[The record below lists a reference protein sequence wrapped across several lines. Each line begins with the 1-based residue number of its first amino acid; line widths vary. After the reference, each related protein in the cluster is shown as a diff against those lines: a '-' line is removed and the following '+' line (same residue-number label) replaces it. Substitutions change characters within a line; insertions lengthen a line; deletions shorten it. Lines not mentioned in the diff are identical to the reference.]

1 MAQVNFVM
9 VRSPK
14 LIKNNQIG
22 YGWASV
28 NFSRFETVKDLIEQG
43 FQGIDRGR
51 QTNQI
56 KRYFNLKQ
64 GDYVIVPFSGTIAI
78 AEVVGHKSHHPITE
92 GLQYGE
98 NRISVRYLKHNDGYF
113 IPRSNLTTAL
123 QNRLKV
129 YMTIC
134 DLNEFSD
141 ELYKHIESIK
151 NDKLYTWNTEQELK
165 LQRNTEKFK
174 ADLLSRLR
182 SNKDINLRSGGIGL
196 EHLIQEILQAKNYTA
211 HIPAKNERT
220 GIQDVDIIAT
230 RLSEFSEKKEGI
242 FIQVKHHDGTTGNH
256 GIRQV
261 AEYEVNEDDYS
272 QIDKVL
278 ITTADFKNND
288 FANLHNVT
296 VLAGADFVNWIFDN
310 LEHLSEQSLLALGI
324 SNLPTLL

>member
-1 MAQVNFVM
+1 MTQIKFMM

-22 YGWASV
+22 YGWPIV
-28 NFSRFETVKDLIEQG
+28 DFSKFENTTDLIKQG
-43 FQGIDRGR
+43 FKGVNVGR

-56 KRYFNLKQ
+56 KRYFSLKQ

-78 AEVVGHKSHHPITE
+78 AEVIGQKSHYPITE
-92 GLQYGE
+92 GTQYGE
-98 NRISVRYLKHNDGYF
+98 NRISVTYLKHKDGYF
-113 IPRSNLTTAL
+113 IPRGNLSTAL
-123 QNRLKV
+123 QNRLKIR
-129 YMTIC
+129 MTIC

-165 LQRNTEKFK
+165 IQQNTEKFK

-182 SNKDINLRSGGIGL
+182 SNKDINLQSGGIGL
-196 EHLIQEILQAKNYTA
+196 EHLIKEILEAKNYTA
-211 HIPAKNERT
+211 RIPAKNEKS
-220 GIQDVDIIAT
+220 GIQDVDVIAT
-230 RLSEFSEKKEGI
+230 RFSEFSEKKEGI

-256 GIRQV
+256 GIKQV

-288 FANLHNVT
+288 FADLHSVT
-296 VLAGADFVNWIFDN
+296 VLAGADFVDWIYDN
-310 LEHLSEQSLLALGI
+310 LNLLSADSLLSLGI
-324 SNLPTLL
+324 SSLPTLL

>member
-1 MAQVNFVM
+1 MNQTKFMM

-22 YGWASV
+22 YGWGNV
-28 NFSRFETVKDLIEQG
+28 DFSKFDNSTDLMKQG
-43 FQGIDRGR
+43 FKDVDVGR

-56 KRYFNLKQ
+56 KRYFNLKE

-78 AEVVGHKSHHPITE
+78 AEVIGERSHYPITE
-92 GLQYGE
+92 GIQYGE

-113 IPRSNLTTAL
+113 IPRINLSTAL
-123 QNRLKV
+123 QSRLKIR
-129 YMTIC
+129 MTVC
-134 DLNEFSD
+134 DLSEFSD

-165 LQRNTEKFK
+165 LQQNTEKFK

-196 EHLIQEILQAKNYTA
+196 EHLIKEVLEAKGYKA
-211 HIPAKNERT
+211 HIPAKNEKS
-220 GIQDVDIIAT
+220 GIQDVDIIAS

-242 FIQVKHHDGTTGNH
+242 FIQVKHHAGTTDNH

-296 VLAGADFVNWIFDN
+296 VLAGADFINWIFDN
-310 LEHLSEQSLLALGI
+310 LEYLSEDSLLALGI
-324 SNLPTLL
+324 SSLPTLL

>member
-1 MAQVNFVM
+1 MIQTSFM
-9 VRSPK
+9 LVRSPN
-14 LIKNNQIG
+14 LITKNQIG
-22 YGWASV
+22 YGWGNV
-28 NFSRFETVKDLIEQG
+28 NFSQFDNTRDLINEG
-43 FQGIDRGR
+43 FKGIDRGR

-56 KRYFNLKQ
+56 TRYFSLRE

-78 AEVVGHKSHHPITE
+78 AEVIGHKSHYPITE
-92 GLQYGE
+92 GIQYGE

-129 YMTIC
+129 YMTVC

-165 LQRNTEKFK
+165 IQQNTEKFK
-174 ADLLSRLR
+174 VELLSRLQ

-196 EHLIQEILQAKNYTA
+196 EHLIKEILEAKNYTA
-211 HIPAKNERT
+211 RIPAKNEKS
-220 GIQDVDIIAT
+220 GIQDVDVIAT
-230 RLSEFSEKKEGI
+230 RFSEFSEKKEGI
-242 FIQVKHHDGTTGNH
+242 FIQVKHHDGITGNY
-256 GIRQV
+256 GVKQV

-278 ITTADFKNND
+278 ITTADFEDND
-288 FANLHNVT
+288 FASLHNVT
-296 VLAGADFVNWIFDN
+296 VLAGADFVNWIYEN
-310 LEHLSEQSLLALGI
+310 LDYLSKDSLSSLGI
-324 SNLPTLL
+324 SSLPTLL

>member
-1 MAQVNFVM
+1 MTQTNFVM
-9 VRSPK
+9 VRGPN
-14 LIKNNQIG
+14 LITNNQIR
-22 YGWASV
+22 YGWGDID
-28 NFSRFETVKDLIEQG
+28 FSKFDNTSDLINEG
-43 FQGIDRGR
+43 FKGIDRGR

-56 KRYFNLKQ
+56 TRYFSLKQ

-78 AEVVGHKSHHPITE
+78 AEVIGQKIYYPNIE
-92 GLQYGE
+92 GVSYGE
-98 NRISVRYLKHNDGYF
+98 NRISVRYLKHNDGHF
-113 IPRSNLTTAL
+113 IPRNNLSTAL
-123 QNRLKV
+123 QNRLKIR
-129 YMTIC
+129 MTIC

-165 LQRNTEKFK
+165 LQQNTEKFK
-174 ADLLSRLR
+174 ADLLLRLR
-182 SNKDINLRSGGIGL
+182 SNKDINLQSGGIGL
-196 EHLIQEILQAKNYTA
+196 EHLIKEILEAKNYTA

-296 VLAGADFVNWIFDN
+296 VLAGADFVNWIFEN
-310 LEHLSEQSLLALGI
+310 LDLLSDDSLLSLGI
-324 SNLPTLL
+324 SSLPTLL

>member
-1 MAQVNFVM
+1 M

-22 YGWASV
+22 YGWGNV
-28 NFSRFETVKDLIEQG
+28 NFSKFDNSTDLMKQG
-43 FQGIDRGR
+43 FKDIDVGR

-56 KRYFNLKQ
+56 KRYFNLKE

-78 AEVVGHKSHHPITE
+78 AEVIGEKSHQPTTE
-92 GLQYGE
+92 GIQYGE

-113 IPRSNLTTAL
+113 IPRINLSTAL
-123 QNRLKV
+123 QNRLKIR
-129 YMTIC
+129 MTVC
-134 DLNEFSD
+134 DLSEFSD

-165 LQRNTEKFK
+165 LQQNTEKFK

-182 SNKDINLRSGGIGL
+182 SNKNINLRSGGIGL
-196 EHLIQEILQAKNYTA
+196 EHLIKEVLEAKGYKA
-211 HIPAKNERT
+211 HIPAKNEKS

-242 FIQVKHHDGTTGNH
+242 FIQVKHHAGTTDNH

-296 VLAGADFVNWIFDN
+296 VLAGADFINWIFDN
-310 LEHLSEQSLLALGI
+310 LEYLSEDSLLALGI
-324 SNLPTLL
+324 SSLPTLL

>member
-1 MAQVNFVM
+1 MPQTKFMM

-22 YGWASV
+22 YGWGNV
-28 NFSRFETVKDLIEQG
+28 DFSRFDNSTDLMKQG
-43 FQGIDRGR
+43 FKDVDVGR

-56 KRYFNLKQ
+56 KRYFNLKE

-78 AEVVGHKSHHPITE
+78 AEVIGERSHYPITE
-92 GLQYGE
+92 GIQYGE

-113 IPRSNLTTAL
+113 IPRINLSTAL
-123 QNRLKV
+123 QNRLKIR
-129 YMTIC
+129 MTVC
-134 DLNEFSD
+134 DLSEFSD

-165 LQRNTEKFK
+165 LQQNTEKFK

-196 EHLIQEILQAKNYTA
+196 EHLIKEVLEAKGYKA
-211 HIPAKNERT
+211 HIPAKNEKS

-230 RLSEFSEKKEGI
+230 RLTEFSEKKEGI
-242 FIQVKHHDGTTGNH
+242 FIQVKHHAGTTDNH

-296 VLAGADFVNWIFDN
+296 VLAGADFINWIFDN
-310 LEHLSEQSLLALGI
+310 LEYLSEDSLLALGI
-324 SNLPTLL
+324 SSLPTLL